1 MPEFLVGA
9 RAIAKKLERLGLLP
23 KDDPNNE
30 DRVYY
35 LARSGKLAIDHFGN
49 QLISTDAK
57 LERLVDK
64 LVS

>member
-1 MPEFLVGA
+1 MSKFLVGA
-9 RAIAKKLERLGLLP
+9 RAIARKLEELGLLP

-35 LARSGKLAIDHFGN
+35 LTRSKKLPIDRFGK
-49 QLISTDAK
+49 QLISTSDK
-57 LERLVDK
+57 LQRLLEK

>member
-9 RAIAKKLERLGLLP
+9 RAIAQELERLGLLP
-23 KDDPNNE
+23 KDNPTNE

-35 LARSGKLAIDHFGN
+35 LARTQKLPLDRFGN
-49 QLISTDAK
+49 QLISTSAK
-57 LERLVDK
+57 LQRLVDK